1 MSVRIKMI
9 KRLLKENKLYLSI
22 MIMLLTAI
30 ILGFIA
36 SFRIAH
42 FVPSSVISNFTF
54 NNSLPDGANK
64 KATVILLNGQS
75 NASGVG
81 SVSYLEE
88 KSDTLDYAKYES
100 GYDNVL
106 INYFLEN
113 GGHSSNGNFVPT
125 SLGQGFA
132 PGYIGPE
139 LGLADHL
146 NATYPDDLFI
156 ILKYAWGGSNLHTQW
171 RAPSSFA
178 KAGELYAAF
187 INFTSGAMNYLISKH
202 YDAQIKAMCWMQG
215 ESDAFS
221 PYSQAYKNNLTDFV
235 DAVRSDLDDY
245 TDELYFVDAG
255 ISDSSLWTDYQ
266 IINQAKSEVASL
278 STTNRYIDTIV
289 SGLEYDKEPNS
300 NPDIAHYD
308 CLSTIKLGQL
318 FANEIIATI
327 V

>member
-1 MSVRIKMI
+1 MI
-9 KRLLKENKLYLSI
+9 KRLLKENKLYLLI

-113 GGHSSNGNFVPT
+113 GGHSSNGNFV
-125 SLGQGFA
+125 
-132 PGYIGPE
+132 
-139 LGLADHL
+139 
-146 NATYPDDLFI
+146 
-156 ILKYAWGGSNLHTQW
+156 
-171 RAPSSFA
+171 
-178 KAGELYAAF
+178 
-187 INFTSGAMNYLISKH
+187 
-202 YDAQIKAMCWMQG
+202 
-215 ESDAFS
+215 
-221 PYSQAYKNNLTDFV
+221 
-235 DAVRSDLDDY
+235 
-245 TDELYFVDAG
+245 
-255 ISDSSLWTDYQ
+255 
-266 IINQAKSEVASL
+266 
-278 STTNRYIDTIV
+278 
-289 SGLEYDKEPNS
+289 
-300 NPDIAHYD
+300 
-308 CLSTIKLGQL
+308 
-318 FANEIIATI
+318 
-327 V
+327 